1 MQKDVRAQFRS
12 IRRVYRLSR
21 KVSPLAHENAVCN
34 YMASVSALRT
44 FTGKWDCCEPI
55 NLASTY
61 EQGKKR
67 GNHWYRPL
75 HVSLACT
82 RFLKRIG
89 Q

>member
-1 MQKDVRAQFRS
+1 MTKKDQFQA
-12 IRRVYRLSR
+12 IRRTYRLAR
-21 KVSPLAHENAVCN
+21 KVSPLAHENAVAV
-34 YMASVSALRT
+34 YLATVSAMRT
-44 FTGKWDCCEPI
+44 FTSKWDCCEPI